1 MALSRCAHC
10 GIPLTAEERFLASC
24 PACGKS
30 LTEAIRAGPPEKENV
45 WDRPERPSA
54 WEKPEPRTV
63 DTLRWASV
71 RTGLTLVAT
80 GFVLLL
86 AGFVFLYVF
95 LAAMNIQKPGV
106 GLDVLGQVLG
116 IIAFVGAVQCL
127 TGMCMGATVPGESS
141 AQGWIRGF
149 LVTLVGAS
157 VVFVILLVAQ
167 AQNRA
172 HHLRQLDTEFD
183 QRFRRAGDN
192 AGWVEP
198 KPPWSATSL
207 KVLGYLLQGAGLLGS
222 LFYLGFLW
230 AVARY
235 LRNTGLA
242 VSLLVC
248 LVATLLFQIMIFVL
262 LIVRETPHG
271 AATLANLF
279 ASRGW
284 AWGMIAL
291 LAILGV
297 WFWVQVLLVRS
308 TVCRAMVRRGY

>member
-1 MALSRCAHC
+1 MALTRCVHC

-30 LTEAIRAGPPEKENV
+30 LTDAIRAGPPEKENV
-45 WDRPERPSA
+45 WERTERPSV
-54 WEKPEPRTV
+54 WEKPQPRTA
-63 DTLRWASV
+63 DPLRWASV

-95 LAAMNIQKPGV
+95 LAAMDIKKPAV
-106 GLDVLGQVLG
+106 GLEVLSQVLG
-116 IIAFVGAVQCL
+116 IIAFVGGVQCV
-127 TGMCMGATVPGESS
+127 TGMCMGSTVPGESS
-141 AQGWIRGF
+141 AQIWIRGF
-149 LVTLVGAS
+149 IITLVAAS
-157 VVFVILLVAQ
+157 AVFVILLVAQ

-183 QRFRRAGDN
+183 QRFRRGGDN

-198 KPPWSATSL
+198 KPPWSETSL
-207 KVLGYLLQGAGLLGS
+207 KVLGYLLQGTGLLGS

-235 LRNTGLA
+235 YHNTGLA
-242 VSLLVC
+242 LSLLIC
-248 LVATLLFQIMIFVL
+248 LVATVSFQTVIFIL
-262 LIVRETPHG
+262 LIIRETPHG
-271 AATLANLF
+271 AATLSNLF
-279 ASRGW
+279 SSKGW
-284 AWGMIAL
+284 AWGMIAF
-291 LAILGV
+291 LAIFGV